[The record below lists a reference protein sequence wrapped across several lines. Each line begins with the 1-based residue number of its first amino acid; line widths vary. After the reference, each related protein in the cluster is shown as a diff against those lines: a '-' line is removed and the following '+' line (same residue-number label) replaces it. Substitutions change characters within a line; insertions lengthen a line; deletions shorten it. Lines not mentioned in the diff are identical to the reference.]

1 MHKKMETFKRSCNF
15 EGIYIFHLFN
25 KFFLFG
31 TLLLIFTNT
40 TKWNY
45 NKHENKAF
53 SEVIR
58 YNRNLSYSTEGM
70 ELYDEGYFHGAG
82 IKLENNMMPSEFG
95 INMLPEYYGIGNM
108 EYAYGIKNKQILKN
122 IDTNYGDIQRISNL
136 DSLKTNNFNE
146 NNNVATKTKNN
157 SKILY
162 GFQKDKKS
170 QSKPMVENKKVLS
183 NNKIEL
189 GNKHING
196 DISMHKE
203 VKFSNK
209 VDDINIEEYIKL
221 SPNSDAHR
229 VLNQSA
235 FKKNDGVAFAP
246 KIKRDYTNKKNIS
259 IETIPKIVESRDN
272 QKAEANDKLKNIPRN
287 DHGLNK
293 INQNENRGI
302 KVVRNEAITTNL
314 NQIKNDSDR
323 INSTIKLPNK
333 RNKPTADVKIL
344 GQENLPNEA
353 QIAILEKL
361 KEEINPE
368 DEKLRIIIQE
378 KEKELKE
385 NIKIQENE
393 KGLKESIKIQ
403 EKEKEQTKKKPF
415 YKTIINK
422 IKKKFETYY
431 IRGFGKLIIII
442 VFLHLI
448 ITLLIIYY
456 VISAIRPKT
465 DNNTAS
471 NRGTRL

>member
-1 MHKKMETFKRSCNF
+1 MHKKMETIKRSCNF

-189 GNKHING
+189 GNKQING
-196 DISMHKE
+196 GINIRKE

-221 SPNSDAHR
+221 HPNSDVHR
-229 VLNQSA
+229 VLNQST
-235 FKKNDGVAFAP
+235 FKKSDGVAFVP
-246 KIKRDYTNKKNIS
+246 KIKHDYTNKKYIS
-259 IETIPKIVESRDN
+259 IEETIPKIVESREN
-272 QKAEANDKLKNIPRN
+272 QKAEANNKLKNIPRN

-302 KVVRNEAITTNL
+302 KVIRNEAITTNL
-314 NQIKNDSDR
+314 NQIKNDSNR

-344 GQENLPNEA
+344 GQENLPNEV

-368 DEKLRIIIQE
+368 NEKRRIIIQE
-378 KEKELKE
+378 KEKGLKE
-385 NIKIQENE
+385 N
-393 KGLKESIKIQ
+393 IKIQ

-415 YKTIINK
+415 YKTIIYK
-422 IKKKFETYY
+422 IKKKIETYY
-431 IRGFGKLIIII
+431 IRGLGKLIIII
-442 VFLHLI
+442 AFLPLI

-456 VISAIRPKT
+456 VTSTIRPKT
-465 DNNTAS
+465 DNNTAP